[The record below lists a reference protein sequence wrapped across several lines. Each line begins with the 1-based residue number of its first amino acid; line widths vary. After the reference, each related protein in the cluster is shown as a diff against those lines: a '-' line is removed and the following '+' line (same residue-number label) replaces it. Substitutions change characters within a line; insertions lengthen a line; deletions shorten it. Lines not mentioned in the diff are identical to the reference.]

1 MRGVWSSDF
10 HLGLYTDEVS
20 RTAEIIKVLIFIAK
34 HAVKIKADFVVFGGD
49 IFDNNK
55 PSEFLIAQFIRVL
68 NILRKAGIKT
78 FVMVGNHDA
87 IADSERVSCLSFLKK
102 MKSGYPNVE
111 LVDDVKFKMFHDGEC
126 GKVYFLFLPYLTKAT
141 IPDNYKSVQQ
151 YVDSKVR
158 GYYKKLS
165 WPDELF
171 VFSHLN
177 VPAAHP
183 GSEESMLKKVDVHV
197 PDILTKQNILK
208 GVRTTIIQGHIHT
221 KQDIGNIHIVGSPI
235 FANFGEKEDQKFF
248 LQLNIMNQMGEA
260 NDPATKKSE
269 KNVLKYI
276 KSPCRPFIEWDIE
289 VKPDAPVGVIEQ
301 KQFDKMAAQLTP
313 EAVLKIN
320 VTVPESHSEM
330 PWEEIRQGFA
340 KHCHYVKPIKPRI
353 LHNRIKRNRKQSI
366 KLDPKKAVRLWV
378 ESNKVKKSDKILAIA
393 DSYIE
398 RLS

>member
-1 MRGVWSSDF
+1 MLRGVFSSDF
-10 HLGLYTDEVS
+10 HLGLYTDEIS
-20 RTAEIIKVLIFIAK
+20 RTEEIIRVLIFIAK

-68 NILRKAGIKT
+68 NILRKAGIKV

-102 MKSGYPNVE
+102 MRSGYSNVE
-111 LVDDVKFKMFHDGEC
+111 LIDDVKLKMFQDGEC
-126 GKVYFLFLPYLTKAT
+126 GKVYFLFLPHLTKAT
-141 IPDNYKSVQQ
+141 IPNNYKDVQQ

-221 KQDIGNIHIVGSPI
+221 RQDIDNIHIIGSPM
-235 FANFGEKEDQKFF
+235 FANFGEKEKEKFF

-276 KSPCRPFIEWDIE
+276 KSPCRPFVEWDWNADEYTINDDTIKAKARE
-289 VKPDAPVGVIEQ
+289 
-301 KQFDKMAAQLTP
+301 LTKDS
-313 EAVLKIN
+313 VLKVN
-320 VTVPESHSEM
+320 VVVSDYLAATYDFIAMREKLS
-330 PWEEIRQGFA
+330 
-340 KHCHYVKPIKPRI
+340 KHCFYVKPIKPKI
-353 LHNRIKRNRKQSI
+353 LHNRIKRNKKQSI

-378 ESNKVKKSDKILAIA
+378 ESNKVKKSDKILSIA
-393 DSYIE
+393 DKYIE
-398 RLS
+398 RLP